1 LNSPARARLS
11 AGKEVPVPAAE
22 DMLNKVALSQLAKA
36 DRSGGPRR
44 MKTAVHLEEIARR
57 SPSVIPVTSLKH
69 LSWEVWQEEMIGDC
83 HAARPGHSD

>member
-44 MKTAVHLEEIARR
+44 MKTAVHGEERSRAGRR
-57 SPSVIPVTSLKH
+57 V
-69 LSWEVWQEEMIGDC
+69 
-83 HAARPGHSD
+83 